1 VDGMG
6 YPIFRWG
13 NQGGEFS
20 AFEAWGHRNHRLFRG
35 KKMVYQASWLKAVMR
50 LQLVILADCF
60 MPEQQH
66 ARLVPQ
72 EFCGGISSM
81 EYSMFGSL
89 WLCDS
94 QRFAIQALM
103 G

>member
-1 VDGMG
+1 M
-6 YPIFRWG
+6 ISSQWM
-13 NQGGEFS
+13 
-20 AFEAWGHRNHRLFRG
+20 AWGILFSDG
-35 KKMVYQASWLKAVMR
+35 GIKGVNSLHSKQASWLKAVMR

-72 EFCGGISSM
+72 GFCGGISSM
-81 EYSMFGSL
+81 EYSMLGSL